1 MQSSNVVMSPLFVF
15 QLPGDIGCAK
25 EGRALIQRLKTHL
38 RKAGAHVYFH
48 EVSNTWENSARRWKL
63 LAFARYG
70 FGKKLLVEIAAQT
83 PSVAWFA
90 LALAEAEMV
99 RLRAEHVQGIA
110 LLLHSAQ
117 ARFLHLHSGLQSVAL
132 HPLCV
137 SGRSRNAL
145 VRYANVW
152 DPTTVRRACA
162 ISRVAH
168 EHFSNFSDGP
178 RFLWKFLGARA
189 FGLERVLTEA
199 NAALGGTV
207 LHRIYRGPTAG
218 HTLSLYFPFL
228 CELWPHQRQ
237 SAIDIIEQSD
247 TVAFA
252 RPPMDMEQDC
262 PMDIWIVG
270 GHDAVMAADDKVR
283 ALANGGCPELLRIVH
298 AVSGPSAALRP
309 IEHLVF
315 NNLPGCNPINV
326 LRVAFDRSLL
336 LTCDPGNSYDFSRD
350 MLLKLINVHGFA
362 VCVFGTRRRRDAGT
376 LLTST
381 YRALLTSTGYPLQK
395 RIAVFG
401 ESTLVR
407 NFLLDASRWAG
418 AI

>member
-270 GHDAVMAADDKVR
+270 GHDAVMAAEDKVR
-283 ALANGGCPELLRIVH
+283 TLANGGCPELLRIVH
-298 AVSGPSAALRP
+298 AVSGPSAAFL
-309 IEHLVF
+309 HKYF
-315 NNLPGCNPINV
+315 NV

-336 LTCDPGNSYDFSRD
+336 LTCDPGNTYDFSRD

-362 VCVFGTRRRRDAGT
+362 VCVFGTRRRRESEGF
-376 LLTST
+376 
-381 YRALLTSTGYPLQK
+381 RALLHSTGYPSQK

-407 NFLLDASRWAG
+407 NFLLDALD
-418 AI
+418 